1 MIRYYP
7 SFATKNNQIT
17 KGNEFFLEEEPYS
30 GKFYYDYKG
39 DAYTGVDSVHGSNLF
54 LTPINSIKNKVLSM
68 NTRDLSSFE
77 IEAQQN
83 TRIQEFSSRGLEPTT
98 YYPQPIDSDY
108 QKGYIT
114 RYFAK
119 KINQSGYVVE
129 ISPAEY
135 VAFTNGEVMYDISF
149 YQVVSILWKITGP
162 LNTQRISQYDIRA
175 GIIDTNKRL
184 TEAAEPN
191 FVGIDA
197 FIGGDYTK
205 FAKPT
210 S

>member
-7 SFATKNNQIT
+7 SFAIKDNQIT
-17 KGNEFFLEEEPYS
+17 KGNEFFLEGEPYS

-39 DAYTGVDSVHGSNLF
+39 DAYTGIDSVHGGNLF
-54 LTPINSIKNKVLSM
+54 LTPIDNQKNKVLSM
-68 NTRDLSSFE
+68 NTRTISSFE

-98 YYPQPIDSDY
+98 YYPQPTNSDY

-119 KINQSGYVVE
+119 KINQSGYVTE

-135 VAFTNGEVMYDISF
+135 VAFTNGEVRYDVSF

-162 LNTQRISQYDIRA
+162 LNSQRISQYDIRA

-184 TEAAEPN
+184 TDAAEPN
-191 FVGIDA
+191 FVGIVA

-205 FAKPT
+205 YAKPT
-210 S
+210 V

>member
-17 KGNEFFLEEEPYS
+17 KGNEFFLEEQPYS
-30 GKFYYDYKG
+30 GNFYYDDKG
-39 DAYTGVDSVHGSNLF
+39 NAYTGVDPVHGSNLF

-135 VAFTNGEVMYDISF
+135 VDFTNGEVRYDISF

>member
-17 KGNEFFLEEEPYS
+17 KGNEFFLEEKPYS

-162 LNTQRISQYDIRA
+162 LNTQRLSQYDIRA

>member
-17 KGNEFFLEEEPYS
+17 KGNEFFLEAEPYS

-54 LTPINSIKNKVLSM
+54 LTPINNPKNKVLSM
-68 NTRDLSSFE
+68 NTRDFSSFE

-135 VAFTNGEVMYDISF
+135 VDFTNGEVRYDISF

>member
-17 KGNEFFLEEEPYS
+17 KGNEFFLEAEPYS

-54 LTPINSIKNKVLSM
+54 LTPINNPKNKVLSM

-129 ISPAEY
+129 ISPSEY

>member
-17 KGNEFFLEEEPYS
+17 RGLDFFLDGKPYS
-30 GKFYYDYKG
+30 GNFYYDYKG
-39 DAYTGVDSVHGSNLF
+39 DAYTGVDPVHGSNLP
-54 LTPINSIKNKVLSM
+54 LQPIKKVYNKALAISAK
-68 NTRDLSSFE
+68 TITSFE
-77 IEAQQN
+77 KDAQINKQ
-83 TRIQEFSSRGLEPTT
+83 RFEFSTNGLEPTT
-98 YYPQPIDSDY
+98 YYPQPTNSDY

-114 RYFAK
+114 RYFSK

-129 ISPAEY
+129 ISPEEY
-135 VAFTNGEVMYDISF
+135 TAFVNGEVRYDVSF

-162 LNTQRISQYDIRA
+162 LETQRLSQYDIRA

-191 FVGIDA
+191 FVGIVA

>member
-7 SFATKNNQIT
+7 SFAIKDNQIT
-17 KGNEFFLEEEPYS
+17 KGNEFFLEGEPYS

-39 DAYTGVDSVHGSNLF
+39 DAYTGPDSVHGSNLF
-54 LTPINSIKNKVLSM
+54 LTPINNTKNKVLSM

-119 KINQSGYVVE
+119 KINQSGYVTE

-135 VAFTNGEVMYDISF
+135 VAFTNGEVRYDVSF

-162 LNTQRISQYDIRA
+162 LNSQRISQYDIRA

-184 TEAAEPN
+184 TDAAEPN
-191 FVGIDA
+191 FVGIVA

-205 FAKPT
+205 YAKPT
-210 S
+210 V

>member
-17 KGNEFFLEEEPYS
+17 KGSDFLLNDKPYY
-30 GKFYYDYKG
+30 GDFYYDNNG
-39 DAYTGVDSVHGSNLF
+39 DAYTGVDPVHGSNML
-54 LTPINSIKNKVLSM
+54 LQPIRKKTVANSIIGNKLP
-68 NTRDLSSFE
+68 NTFL
-77 IEAQQN
+77 EAFQVA
-83 TRIQEFSSRGLEPTT
+83 EKELELNLTNLQPTA

-135 VAFTNGEVMYDISF
+135 VAFTNGEVRYDVSF
-149 YQVVSILWKITGP
+149 YQVTSILWKITGP
-162 LNTQRISQYDIRA
+162 LNTQRLSQYDIRA

-184 TEAAEPN
+184 TEATEPN
-191 FVGIDA
+191 FVGIIV

>member
-17 KGNEFFLEEEPYS
+17 KGNEFFLDAEPYS
-30 GKFYYDYKG
+30 GNFYYDDKG
-39 DAYTGVDSVHGSNLF
+39 NAYTGVDPVHGSNLF

>member
-1 MIRYYP
+1 
-7 SFATKNNQIT
+7 
-17 KGNEFFLEEEPYS
+17 
-30 GKFYYDYKG
+30 
-39 DAYTGVDSVHGSNLF
+39 
-54 LTPINSIKNKVLSM
+54 M

-83 TRIQEFSSRGLEPTT
+83 TRTLQFSSRGLEPTT

-119 KINQSGYVVE
+119 KINQSGYVTE

-162 LNTQRISQYDIRA
+162 LNSQRISQYDIRA

-197 FIGGDYTK
+197 FIGGDYVK

>member
-7 SFATKNNQIT
+7 SFAIKDNQIT
-17 KGNEFFLEEEPYS
+17 KGNEFFLEGEPYS
-30 GKFYYDYKG
+30 GKFYYDDKG
-39 DAYTGVDSVHGSNLF
+39 NAYTGVDPVHGSNLF
-54 LTPINSIKNKVLSM
+54 LTPINSTKNKVLSM

-119 KINQSGYVVE
+119 KINQSGYVTE

-135 VAFTNGEVMYDISF
+135 VAFTNGEVRYDVSF

-162 LNTQRISQYDIRA
+162 LNSQRISQYDIRA

-184 TEAAEPN
+184 TDAAEPN
-191 FVGIDA
+191 FVGIVA

-205 FAKPT
+205 YAKPT
-210 S
+210 V

>member
-17 KGNEFFLEEEPYS
+17 KGNEFFLEEKPYS

>member
-7 SFATKNNQIT
+7 SFAIKDNQIT
-17 KGNEFFLEEEPYS
+17 KGNEFFLEGEPYS

-39 DAYTGVDSVHGSNLF
+39 DAYTGPDSVHGSNLF
-54 LTPINSIKNKVLSM
+54 LTPINNTKNKVLSM

-119 KINQSGYVVE
+119 KINQSGYVTE

-135 VAFTNGEVMYDISF
+135 VAFTNGEVRYDVSF

-162 LNTQRISQYDIRA
+162 LNSQRISQYDIRA

-184 TEAAEPN
+184 TDAAEPN
-191 FVGIDA
+191 FVGIVA
-197 FIGGDYTK
+197 FIGGDYIK

-210 S
+210 V

>member
-17 KGNEFFLEEEPYS
+17 KGNEFFLEEKPYS

-135 VAFTNGEVMYDISF
+135 VDFTNGEVMYDISF

>member
-1 MIRYYP
+1 MLRYYP

-17 KGNEFFLEEEPYS
+17 KGKDFLLNDEPYS
-30 GKFYYDYKG
+30 GVFYYDHDGK
-39 DAYTGVDSVHGSNLF
+39 AYTGVDPVHGDNLLLDPIKKYNKNAFLANNRILTTFANALSNV
-54 LTPINSIKNKVLSM
+54 TPSI
-68 NTRDLSSFE
+68 
-77 IEAQQN
+77 
-83 TRIQEFSSRGLEPTT
+83 EFNLNNLEPVT

-135 VAFTNGEVMYDISF
+135 VAFTNGEVRYDISF

-205 FAKPT
+205 FSRPT
-210 S
+210 V

>member
-17 KGNEFFLEEEPYS
+17 KGNEFLLEEQPYS
-30 GKFYYDYKG
+30 GNFYYDYKG
-39 DAYTGVDSVHGSNLF
+39 DAYTGTDSVHGSNLF
-54 LTPINSIKNKVLSM
+54 LTPISTTKNGIVSINTKFISPSQKEGSINRSNLQFTSKN
-68 NTRDLSSFE
+68 
-77 IEAQQN
+77 
-83 TRIQEFSSRGLEPTT
+83 LEPAT
-98 YYPQPIDSDY
+98 YYPQPTNSDY

-135 VAFTNGEVMYDISF
+135 VAFTNGEVRYDVSF

-162 LNTQRISQYDIRA
+162 LNSQRISQYDIRA

-184 TEAAEPN
+184 TDAAEPN
-191 FVGIDA
+191 FVGIVA

-205 FAKPT
+205 YAKPT

>member
-17 KGNEFFLEEEPYS
+17 KGNEFFLEGQPYS
-30 GKFYYDYKG
+30 GNFYYDYKG

-54 LTPINSIKNKVLSM
+54 LTPIDSPKNKALAI
-68 NTRDLSSFE
+68 NTKLISSFQNEAE
-77 IEAQQN
+77 INRLNFQFTLN
-83 TRIQEFSSRGLEPTT
+83 GLEPTT
-98 YYPQPIDSDY
+98 YYPQPTNSDY

-119 KINQSGYVVE
+119 KINQSGYVTE

-135 VAFTNGEVMYDISF
+135 AAFTNGEVRYDVSF

-162 LNTQRISQYDIRA
+162 LNTQRLSQYDIRA

-191 FVGIDA
+191 FVGIVA
-197 FIGGDYTK
+197 FIGGDYTRY
-205 FAKPT
+205 AKPT

>member
-17 KGNEFFLEEEPYS
+17 KGADFLLEGEPYS
-30 GKFYYDYKG
+30 GAFYYDYKG
-39 DAYTGVDSVHGSNLF
+39 NAYTGVDPYHGSNL
-54 LTPINSIKNKVLSM
+54 LLEPIKKYNKNKFLANNRSLESFASALS
-68 NTRDLSSFE
+68 NVSPKIFFNSE
-77 IEAQQN
+77 
-83 TRIQEFSSRGLEPTT
+83 SLEPTT

-114 RYFAK
+114 RYFIK

-135 VAFTNGEVMYDISF
+135 VAFTNGEVRYDVSF
-149 YQVVSILWKITGP
+149 YQVTSILWKITGP
-162 LNTQRISQYDIRA
+162 LNTQRLSQYDIRA

-191 FVGIDA
+191 FVGIIA

-205 FAKPT
+205 YAKPT

>member
-7 SFATKNNQIT
+7 SFAIKDNQIT
-17 KGNEFFLEEEPYS
+17 KGNEFFLEGEPYS

-39 DAYTGVDSVHGSNLF
+39 DAYTGPDSVHGSNLF
-54 LTPINSIKNKVLSM
+54 LTPINNTKNKVLSM

-98 YYPQPIDSDY
+98 YYPRPIDSDY

-119 KINQSGYVVE
+119 KINQSGYVTE

-135 VAFTNGEVMYDISF
+135 VAFTNGEVRYDVSF

-162 LNTQRISQYDIRA
+162 LNSQRISQYDIRA

-184 TEAAEPN
+184 TDAAEPN
-191 FVGIDA
+191 FVGIVA

>member
-7 SFATKNNQIT
+7 SFAIKGNQIT
-17 KGNEFFLEEEPYS
+17 KGNEFFLEGEPYS

-39 DAYTGVDSVHGSNLF
+39 DAYTGPDSVHGSNLF
-54 LTPINSIKNKVLSM
+54 LTPINNTKNKVLSM

-119 KINQSGYVVE
+119 KINQSGYVTE

-135 VAFTNGEVMYDISF
+135 VAFTNGEVRYDVSF

-162 LNTQRISQYDIRA
+162 LNSQRISQYDIRA

-184 TEAAEPN
+184 TDAAEPN
-191 FVGIDA
+191 FVGIVA

-205 FAKPT
+205 YAKPT
-210 S
+210 V

>member
-17 KGNEFFLEEEPYS
+17 KGRDFLLNDEPYS
-30 GKFYYDYKG
+30 GAFYYDNKG
-39 DAYTGVDSVHGSNLF
+39 DAYTGVDPVHGSNF
-54 LTPINSIKNKVLSM
+54 LLQPIKKYDKNTFLANNRVLTTFATALSNVTPSITFNFNS
-68 NTRDLSSFE
+68 
-77 IEAQQN
+77 
-83 TRIQEFSSRGLEPTT
+83 LEPVA

-114 RYFAK
+114 RYFSK

-135 VAFTNGEVMYDISF
+135 VAFTNGEVRYDVSF
-149 YQVVSILWKITGP
+149 YQVTSILWKITGP
-162 LNTQRISQYDIRA
+162 LNTQRLSQYDIRA

-191 FVGIDA
+191 FIGIID
-197 FIGGDYTK
+197 FIGGEYTK

>member
-7 SFATKNNQIT
+7 SFATKDNQIT
-17 KGNEFFLEEEPYS
+17 KGNEFFLEGQPYS

-39 DAYTGVDSVHGSNLF
+39 DAYTGIDPVHGGNLF
-54 LTPINSIKNKVLSM
+54 LTPIDNKKNKVLSM

-119 KINQSGYVVE
+119 KINQSGYVTE

-135 VAFTNGEVMYDISF
+135 VAFTNGEVRYDVSF

-162 LNTQRISQYDIRA
+162 LNSQRISQYDIRA

-197 FIGGDYTK
+197 FIGGDYVK

>member
-7 SFATKNNQIT
+7 SFATKNNQTT
-17 KGNEFFLEEEPYS
+17 KGNEFSLEGQPYS
-30 GKFYYDYKG
+30 GNFYYDYKG
-39 DAYTGVDSVHGSNLF
+39 NAYTGVDSVHGSNLL
-54 LTPINSIKNKVLSM
+54 LTPIDSKKNKAVYM
-68 NTRDLSSFE
+68 NTRSISPFQ
-77 IEAQQN
+77 IESEKNRENLQFTSKN
-83 TRIQEFSSRGLEPTT
+83 LEPTT
-98 YYPQPIDSDY
+98 YYPQPTNSDY

-135 VAFTNGEVMYDISF
+135 VAFTNGEVRYDVSF

-162 LNTQRISQYDIRA
+162 LNTQRLSQYDIRA

-191 FVGIDA
+191 FVGIVA

-205 FAKPT
+205 YAKPT
-210 S
+210 I

>member
-1 MIRYYP
+1 MLRYYP

-17 KGNEFFLEEEPYS
+17 KGNDFLLNNEPYS
-30 GKFYYDYKG
+30 GAFYYDYEGK
-39 DAYTGVDSVHGSNLF
+39 AYTGVDPVHGDNLPLDPIKKYNKNAFLANNRILTTFSNALSNV
-54 LTPINSIKNKVLSM
+54 TPSI
-68 NTRDLSSFE
+68 
-77 IEAQQN
+77 
-83 TRIQEFSSRGLEPTT
+83 EFNLNNLEPVT

-135 VAFTNGEVMYDISF
+135 AAFTNGEVRYDVSF

-162 LNTQRISQYDIRA
+162 LNSQRISQYDIRA

-184 TEAAEPN
+184 TDAAEPN
-191 FVGIDA
+191 FVGIVA
-197 FIGGDYTK
+197 FIGGEYSK
-205 FAKPT
+205 FSRPT
-210 S
+210 V

>member
-17 KGNEFFLEEEPYS
+17 KGNEFFLEAEPYS

-54 LTPINSIKNKVLSM
+54 LTPINNPKNKVLSM

-119 KINQSGYVVE
+119 KINQSGYVTE

-135 VAFTNGEVMYDISF
+135 VAFTNGEVRYDVSF

-162 LNTQRISQYDIRA
+162 LNSQRISQYDIRA

-184 TEAAEPN
+184 TDAAEPN
-191 FVGIDA
+191 FVGIVA

-205 FAKPT
+205 YAKPT
-210 S
+210 V

>member
-17 KGNEFFLEEEPYS
+17 KGNEFFLEAEPYS

-39 DAYTGVDSVHGSNLF
+39 DAYTGPDSVHGSNLF

-68 NTRDLSSFE
+68 NTRDFSSFE

-119 KINQSGYVVE
+119 KINQSGYVTE

-135 VAFTNGEVMYDISF
+135 VAFTNGEVRYDVSF

-162 LNTQRISQYDIRA
+162 LNSQRISQYDIRA

-184 TEAAEPN
+184 TDAAEPN
-191 FVGIDA
+191 FVGIVA

-205 FAKPT
+205 YAKPT
-210 S
+210 V

>member
-7 SFATKNNQIT
+7 SFAIKDNQIT
-17 KGNEFFLEEEPYS
+17 KGNEFFLEGEPYS

-39 DAYTGVDSVHGSNLF
+39 DAYTGPDSVHGSNLF
-54 LTPINSIKNKVLSM
+54 LTPINNTKNKVLSM

-119 KINQSGYVVE
+119 KINQSGYVTE

-135 VAFTNGEVMYDISF
+135 VAFTNGEVRYDVSF

-162 LNTQRISQYDIRA
+162 LNSQRISQYDIRA

-184 TEAAEPN
+184 TDAAEPN
-191 FVGIDA
+191 FVGIVA
-197 FIGGDYTK
+197 FIGGEYSK
-205 FAKPT
+205 FSRPT

>member
-17 KGNEFFLEEEPYS
+17 KGNEFFLEEQPYS
-30 GKFYYDYKG
+30 GNFYYDDKG
-39 DAYTGVDSVHGSNLF
+39 NAYTGVDPVHGSNLF

-83 TRIQEFSSRGLEPTT
+83 TRTLQFSSRGLEPTT

-119 KINQSGYVVE
+119 KINQSGYVTE

-162 LNTQRISQYDIRA
+162 LNSQRISQYDIRA

-191 FVGIDA
+191 FVGLDA
-197 FIGGDYTK
+197 FIGGDYVK

>member
-7 SFATKNNQIT
+7 SFAIKDNQIT
-17 KGNEFFLEEEPYS
+17 KGNEFFLEGEPYS

-39 DAYTGVDSVHGSNLF
+39 DAYTGPDSVHGSNLF
-54 LTPINSIKNKVLSM
+54 LTPINNTKNKVLSM

-98 YYPQPIDSDY
+98 YYPRPIDSDY

-119 KINQSGYVVE
+119 KINQSGYVTE

-135 VAFTNGEVMYDISF
+135 VAFTNGEVRYDVSF

-162 LNTQRISQYDIRA
+162 LNSQRISQYDIRA

-184 TEAAEPN
+184 TDAAEPN
-191 FVGIDA
+191 FVGIVA
-197 FIGGDYTK
+197 FIGGDYIK

-210 S
+210 V

>member
-17 KGNEFFLEEEPYS
+17 KGTEFILKGEPYS
-30 GKFYYDYKG
+30 GKFYYDYDGK
-39 DAYTGVDSVHGSNLF
+39 AYTGADPVHGGNLLLQPIKKYPKNSFLSNNF
-54 LTPINSIKNKVLSM
+54 VTTNFSKELTNITPTLKLNLDN
-68 NTRDLSSFE
+68 
-77 IEAQQN
+77 
-83 TRIQEFSSRGLEPTT
+83 LEPTT

-135 VAFTNGEVMYDISF
+135 VAFTNGEVRYDVSF

-162 LNTQRISQYDIRA
+162 LNSQRISQYDIRA

-184 TEAAEPN
+184 TDAAEPN
-191 FVGIDA
+191 FVGIVA

-205 FAKPT
+205 YAKPT

>member
-17 KGNEFFLEEEPYS
+17 KGNEFFLEAEPYS

>member
-17 KGNEFFLEEEPYS
+17 KGNEFLLDGEPYS
-30 GKFYYDYKG
+30 GAFYYDYNGK
-39 DAYTGVDSVHGSNLF
+39 AYTGVDPVHGSNLLLQPIKSYSKNSF
-54 LTPINSIKNKVLSM
+54 LSNNRVLSTFATALA
-68 NTRDLSSFE
+68 NTTPSISF
-77 IEAQQN
+77 N
-83 TRIQEFSSRGLEPTT
+83 SNSVEPTT
-98 YYPQPIDSDY
+98 YYPQPTDSDY

-119 KINQSGYVVE
+119 KINQSGYVIE

-135 VAFTNGEVMYDISF
+135 VAFTNGEVGYDVSF

-162 LNTQRISQYDIRA
+162 LNTQRLSQYDIRA

-191 FVGIDA
+191 FVGIVA
-197 FIGGDYTK
+197 FIGGDYTRY
-205 FAKPT
+205 AKPT

>member
-17 KGNEFFLEEEPYS
+17 KGNEFFLEAEPYS

-54 LTPINSIKNKVLSM
+54 LTPINSAKNKVLSM

-83 TRIQEFSSRGLEPTT
+83 TRSLQFSSRGLEPTT

-119 KINQSGYVVE
+119 KINQSGYVTE
-129 ISPAEY
+129 ISPSEY
-135 VAFTNGEVMYDISF
+135 VAFTNGEVRYDISF

-162 LNTQRISQYDIRA
+162 LNSQRISQYDIRA

-197 FIGGDYTK
+197 FISGDYVK

>member
-17 KGNEFFLEEEPYS
+17 KGNEFFLEAEPYS

-54 LTPINSIKNKVLSM
+54 LTPINNPKNKVLSM
-68 NTRDLSSFE
+68 NTRDFSSFE

-135 VAFTNGEVMYDISF
+135 VDFTNGEVMYDISF

-162 LNTQRISQYDIRA
+162 LNTQRLSQYDIRA

>member
-17 KGNEFFLEEEPYS
+17 KGNEFFLEAEPYS

-162 LNTQRISQYDIRA
+162 LNTQRLSQYDIRA

>member
-17 KGNEFFLEEEPYS
+17 KGNEFFLEEQPYS
-30 GKFYYDYKG
+30 GNFYYDDKG
-39 DAYTGVDSVHGSNLF
+39 NAYTGVDPVHGSNLF

-83 TRIQEFSSRGLEPTT
+83 TRTLQFSSRGLEPTT

-119 KINQSGYVVE
+119 KINQSGYVTE

-162 LNTQRISQYDIRA
+162 LNSQRISQYDIRA

-197 FIGGDYTK
+197 FIGGDYVK